1 MMKELESVMN
11 KDVLTVTGETLGQIL
26 ERTSQG
32 DREVIKSMDDPVS
45 RAGALWQSGAPGSPG
60 KDIGSSHGSAAF

>member
-32 DREVIKSMDDPVS
+32 DREVIKSMEILYPGQTES
-45 RAGALWQSGAPGSPG
+45 RCSMAIWRPREPW
-60 KDIGSSHGSAAF
+60 